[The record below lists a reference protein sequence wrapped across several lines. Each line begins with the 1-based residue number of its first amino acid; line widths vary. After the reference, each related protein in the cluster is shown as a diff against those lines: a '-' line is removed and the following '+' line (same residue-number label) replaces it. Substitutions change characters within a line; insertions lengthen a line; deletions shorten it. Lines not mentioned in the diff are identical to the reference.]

1 MLIIFAFILLLFH
14 LADTLLSPDHAYYI
28 QTDQGESRFF
38 QFSSG
43 PGGQFRRET
52 RLPNGTVVGTYS
64 WMDGMGR
71 TRLYMYM
78 ADRAGYRVLESEI
91 VDDDNTISDDVR
103 EDDHGNKHGKRK
115 SQLINNSSFLRGKR
129 KVLVKR
135 VKTGHGT
142 TYNPCQEKIK
152 KCGLTAE
159 VIPYQAEYLISTQ
172 NSGNRGERR
181 LLGEKDLVTIRLP
194 ENKRIPAVMG
204 NYVSEQITSKN
215 YDPESLPSSVL
226 LKKVLVTKDLDKA
239 SPSKRQVRKKKTSSK
254 SYGRLRRKQ
263 MKKKRRRKKQ
273 ILHHQ
278 V

>member
-1 MLIIFAFILLLFH
+1 MLLIIVFTLLLFH

-28 QTDQGESRFF
+28 QTDQGQSRFF

-91 VDDDNTISDDVR
+91 VEDDNTISDDVK
-103 EDDHGNKHGKRK
+103 EDDHDNKHGIRK
-115 SQLINNSSFLRGKR
+115 SQSMNKSPFLRGKR

-142 TYNPCQEKIK
+142 TSHPCQEKIK
-152 KCGLTAE
+152 ECGLTAE
-159 VIPYQAEYLISTQ
+159 VIPYQAEHLTPTQ

-194 ENKRIPAVMG
+194 EKIRIPIVMG

-226 LKKVLVTKDLDKA
+226 LKKVLVTKDLDKTF
-239 SPSKRQVRKKKTSSK
+239 PSKKQVRKKKTNSK
-254 SYGRLRRKQ
+254 SYGRLRRKL
-263 MKKKRRRKKQ
+263 MKKKRRKKKQ

>member
-1 MLIIFAFILLLFH
+1 MLLIIAFTISLFP

-28 QTDQGESRFF
+28 QTDQGQSRFF

-91 VDDDNTISDDVR
+91 VEGDNTISDDVR
-103 EDDHGNKHGKRK
+103 KDDHDNKHGKRK
-115 SQLINNSSFLRGKR
+115 SQSINKSPFLRGKR

-142 TYNPCQEKIK
+142 NSNPCQEKIK
-152 KCGLTAE
+152 ECRLTAE
-159 VIPYQAEYLISTQ
+159 VIPYQAEHLISTQ
-172 NSGNRGERR
+172 NSGNRGQRR
-181 LLGEKDLVTIRLP
+181 LLGEKDLVRLP
-194 ENKRIPAVMG
+194 EKIRIPIVMG

-215 YDPESLPSSVL
+215 NDPESLPSSVL
-226 LKKVLVTKDLDKA
+226 LKKVLVTKDFDKA

-254 SYGRLRRKQ
+254 SYGRLRRKL
-263 MKKKRRRKKQ
+263 MKKKRRKKKQ
-273 ILHHQ
+273 IIHHK